1 MPTTSKTDSHPGHFA
16 RFTTAAAN
24 ALGRPGMFLLAAA
37 LIVAWA
43 VSGPFLDFSDTW
55 QLIINTLTTLITFLM
70 VFIIQNTQNR
80 DSAAVHLKL
89 DVIMRQLD
97 VKDPTLYDAENRS
110 EEELEREDALITPT
124 APRP

>member
-1 MPTTSKTDSHPGHFA
+1 MSTPSKTSHPGHFA

-24 ALGRPGMFLLAAA
+24 ALGRPGVFILGVAM
-37 LIVAWA
+37 IIAWA
-43 VSGPFLDFSDTW
+43 LSGPALGFSDTW
-55 QLIINTLTTLITFLM
+55 QLIINTGTTLVTFLM

-97 VKDPTLYDAENRS
+97 VQDPALYDAENRS
-110 EEELEREDALITPT
+110 EEELEREDELITPT
-124 APRP
+124 SPRQ

>member
-1 MPTTSKTDSHPGHFA
+1 MPTTSRTGSTAGPFA

-70 VFIIQNTQNR
+70 VFVIQNTQNR

-89 DVIMRQLD
+89 DVLMRRLD
-97 VKDPTLYDAENRS
+97 VQDPGLYDAEHRS
-110 EEELEREDALITPT
+110 EEELEAEDELVTPRS
-124 APRP
+124 PRQ